1 MESNRVAVSMD
12 QYGIDTVVV
21 SYFDELERIR
31 HKFNASPDSSF
42 FNGQGKSAMYEWM
55 LTNLRNEDAY
65 FNKHLD
71 LVSPTN
77 ERWLNFLDDCAIFAV
92 LSACLHGTPIYLIHP
107 DKFERMRSRT
117 KANSSSVSASELM
130 QQLPT
135 VLLKTPVAEALE
147 I

>member
-1 MESNRVAVSMD
+1 MKNNRVAISMN

-42 FNGQGKSAMYEWM
+42 FNGKGKAAMYEWM
-55 LTNLRNEDAY
+55 LTNLRIEDAY
-65 FNKHLD
+65 FNENLD
-71 LVSPTN
+71 LVSQTN
-77 ERWLNFLDDCAIFAV
+77 KRWLNFLDDCAIFAV

-107 DKFERMRSRT
+107 DKFEGSRSRS
-117 KANSSSVSASELM
+117 KANSSTVNASELM

-135 VLLKTPVAEALE
+135 VLRKTPVAEALA